1 MRKEIEI
8 NAEGVIL
15 RGWLYTPDDKPKP
28 APVVVMAHGFS
39 GVKEQYLDRYA
50 EVFSTAG
57 MAALVFDHRNFGTSD
72 GTPRQE
78 IDPWQQIRDYRHAI
92 TFAGTLQEIDNNRI
106 GVWGTSYSGGHVL
119 VVGAIDSRVKCIVA
133 QAPTISGSANAQRR
147 MRPDLVAATIQ
158 RLNEDRVARF
168 EGKAP
173 TMIPVV
179 GKELTT
185 ACALAG
191 EEPWAFFQGSASI
204 APEWRNEITLR
215 TVEMAREYEPGV
227 YIPRISPTPLLMIV
241 CTQDTVTPTDLA
253 LNGYEQALQ
262 PKNLVLLNGGHFVP
276 YIDQFENSS
285 NAAKDWFTKY
295 L

>member
-8 NAEGVIL
+8 DAEGVTL
-15 RGWLYTPDDKPKP
+15 RGWLYTPDDNSDP

-39 GVKEQYLDRYA
+39 AVKEQYLDRYA
-50 EVFSTAG
+50 EVFSSAG
-57 MAALVFDHRNFGTSD
+57 IYALVFDHRNFGESD

-92 TFAGTLQEIDNNRI
+92 TFASLLPEIDQSRI
-106 GVWGTSYSGGHVL
+106 GIWGTSYSGGHVL
-119 VVGAIDSRVKCIVA
+119 VVGAIDRRVKCVVS
-133 QAPTISGSANAQRR
+133 QVPTISGSASAQRR
-147 MRPDLVAATIQ
+147 IRPDLVSAIIE
-158 RLNEDRVARF
+158 RLNEDRAARF
-168 EGKAP
+168 EGKDP
-173 TMIPVV
+173 MMIPVV
-179 GKELTT
+179 GEESTT
-185 ACALAG
+185 PCALAG
-191 EEPWAFFQGSASI
+191 EEPWEFFQASASI

-241 CTQDTVTPTDLA
+241 CTQDTVTPTDLT

-262 PKNLVLLNGGHFVP
+262 PKKLVLLNGGHFVP
-276 YIDQFENSS
+276 YTDLFEDSS

>member
-15 RGWLYTPDDKPKP
+15 RGWLYTPDDKSKLAP
-28 APVVVMAHGFS
+28 AVVMAHGFS

-57 MAALVFDHRNFGTSD
+57 MAALVFDHRNFGASD

-92 TFAGTLQEIDNNRI
+92 TFAGTLPEIDNNRI
-106 GVWGTSYSGGHVL
+106 GIWGTSYSGGHVL

-147 MRPDLVAATIQ
+147 VRSDLVAATIQ

-168 EGKAP
+168 EGKDP

-185 ACALAG
+185 VCALAG
-191 EEPWAFFQGSASI
+191 EEPWAFFQGSTSI

-241 CTQDTVTPTDLA
+241 CTQDTVTPTDLT

-262 PKNLVLLNGGHFVP
+262 PKKLVLLNGGHFVP
-276 YIDQFENSS
+276 YTDLFEDSS